1 MRLFTPK
8 TDSMKTTL
16 LILLATA
23 IISGCSI
30 SSNDEIIEFIPG
42 TYVRTGQNEFGK
54 EFDTLVISIQNPA
67 AKEFKIQNRWRYI
80 RQVEG
85 EANVPEYKVKE
96 TSGIYNTET
105 KLLEEAETLEHYSFD
120 MKEKVLFDGTNKF
133 NKIK

>member
-1 MRLFTPK
+1 
-8 TDSMKTTL
+8 MKTTL

>member
-8 TDSMKTTL
+8 TNSMKTTM
-16 LILLATA
+16 LILLATV
-23 IISGCSI
+23 IICSCNSSGK
-30 SSNDEIIEFIPG
+30 DEIMEFIPG

-54 EFDTLVISIQNPA
+54 EFDTLVITVQNPA
-67 AKEFKIQNRWRYI
+67 AKEFKIQNRWHYI

-96 TSGIYNTET
+96 TSGIYNAET
-105 KLLEEAETLEHYSFD
+105 KLLEESETLDHYSFD
-120 MKEKVLFDGTNKF
+120 VKEKVLFDGTNKF